1 MAYSVA
7 PMSGDQVGDYRILRV
22 LGEGAMGTVFL
33 AEHALIK
40 QRVAIKALKPEL
52 FSDDEAQKRFLREAE
67 ALARLDHPHIIRLLS
82 FHGADRNCFMVMEY
96 AEGETLEDKLR
107 ERVLEPAEV
116 VPWFRQVLSALDYA
130 HEHNVLHRDLKPPNI
145 MITKEGGAKL
155 LDFGTAKF
163 TDGAPITQEGMTIGT
178 LHYMSKEQLLGKALD
193 RRTDI
198 YSLAVTLYEV
208 TTGRFPFMDEEPR
221 KMAIK
226 IIKEVP
232 TKPTE
237 HNPSLSAAFEAVIL
251 KGLSK
256 DVAQRFQSA
265 KEFSEALGRL

>member
-1 MAYSVA
+1 
-7 PMSGDQVGDYRILRV
+7 MSDGQVGDYRILRV

-67 ALARLDHPHIIRLLS
+67 ARARLDHPHIIRLLN
-82 FHGADRNCFMVMEY
+82 FHGAERNCFMVMEY
-96 AEGETLEDKLR
+96 AEGQTLEDMLR
-107 ERVLEPAEV
+107 ERVLTPEEV
-116 VPWFRQVLSALDYA
+116 TPWFGQVLHALAYA

-145 MITKEGGAKL
+145 MITKEGSAKL

-178 LHYMSKEQLLGKALD
+178 LHYMSREQLLGKELD
-193 RRTDI
+193 RRTDL

-226 IIKEVP
+226 IIKEQPV
-232 TKPTE
+232 KPSE
-237 HNPSLSAAFEAVIL
+237 HNPSLSAAFEAVVL
-251 KGLSK
+251 KGLEK
-256 DVAQRFQSA
+256 DVTKRFQSA
-265 KEFSEALGRL
+265 KEFAEALARV